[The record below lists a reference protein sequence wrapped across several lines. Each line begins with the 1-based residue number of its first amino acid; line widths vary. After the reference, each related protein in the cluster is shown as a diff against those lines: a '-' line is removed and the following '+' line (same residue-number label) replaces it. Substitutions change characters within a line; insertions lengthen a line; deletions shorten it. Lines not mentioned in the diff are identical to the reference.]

1 MTITLRLVRLA
12 ATLLAAFACV
22 AGDEARAGDAIAIG
36 YNRDGVWTAVTYY
49 SSGTAKGGADYKDE
63 AAAREAALRDLK
75 QRASEDLVTSK
86 VLASSDR
93 TGHVA
98 YARGKAARQDIH
110 GIGYGASKEAAEK
123 EAFADLRR
131 QGATRELKV
140 IYNYFSHGADN
151 SAVDAKPKP
160 KARPR
165 RS

>member
-1 MTITLRLVRLA
+1 MLV
-12 ATLLAAFACV
+12 AFAWV
-22 AGDEARAGDAIAIG
+22 AGHEARAGDAIAIG

-49 SSGTAKGGADYKDE
+49 SSGSAKGGADYKDE

-98 YARGKAARQDIH
+98 YARGKSGRGPDMH
-110 GIGYGASKEAAEK
+110 GVGYGPSKEAAEK
-123 EAFADLRR
+123 DALADLSR

-140 IYNYFSHGADN
+140 IYNYFSHGAD
-151 SAVDAKPKP
+151 AAAGDAKPKP
-160 KARPR
+160 TARPR